1 MNVPNRITLCR
12 IILSILLLVLII
24 FPMEKIGIDFPEFKI
39 ANVIINSKYL
49 ICGVIF
55 MIASLT
61 DFLDGYLARKYN
73 LVTDLG
79 KVMDAIADKV
89 LVNGVLIVLAVE
101 GYISVV
107 VPVVIVSRDIF
118 VDSIKM
124 VAGQK
129 SGAVGASKAGKF
141 KTAFMLVGITLLF
154 FQDIPFSLLGVN
166 FVSCTI
172 IMIATVLSV
181 ISGIQYYVK
190 NKKYLSTHYFS
201 LYNDDLSTKFRNE
214 F

>member
-129 SGAVGASKAGKF
+129 SVAVGASKAGKF

-166 FVSCTI
+166 FVSRTI

-190 NKKYLSTHYFS
+190 NKKYLF
-201 LYNDDLSTKFRNE
+201 DTK
-214 F
+214 

>member
-39 ANVIINSKYL
+39 ANVITNSKYL

-129 SGAVGASKAGKF
+129 SGAIGASKAGKF

-166 FVSCTI
+166 FVSRTI

-190 NKKYLSTHYFS
+190 NKKYL
-201 LYNDDLSTKFRNE
+201 LDTK
-214 F
+214 

>member
-166 FVSCTI
+166 FVSRTI

-190 NKKYLSTHYFS
+190 NKKYLF
-201 LYNDDLSTKFRNE
+201 KVIK
-214 F
+214 

>member
-124 VAGQK
+124 VAGKK
-129 SGAVGASKAGKF
+129 SGALGASKAGKF

-166 FVSCTI
+166 FVSRTI

-190 NKKYLSTHYFS
+190 NKKYLF
-201 LYNDDLSTKFRNE
+201 DTK
-214 F
+214 

>member
-1 MNVPNRITLCR
+1 MNVPNKITLCR

-39 ANVIINSKYL
+39 GDVIINSKYL
-49 ICGVIF
+49 ICGIIF

-101 GYISVV
+101 GYISVI

-141 KTAFMLVGITLLF
+141 KTAFMLVGVTLLF
-154 FQDIPFSLLGVN
+154 FQDIPFSLFGVN
-166 FVSCTI
+166 FVSRTI

-190 NKKYLSTHYFS
+190 NKKYLF
-201 LYNDDLSTKFRNE
+201 DTK
-214 F
+214 

>member
-166 FVSCTI
+166 FVSRTI

-190 NKKYLSTHYFS
+190 NKKYLF
-201 LYNDDLSTKFRNE
+201 DKK
-214 F
+214 

>member
-39 ANVIINSKYL
+39 GDVIINSKYL
-49 ICGVIF
+49 ICGIIF

-101 GYISVV
+101 GFISVV

-141 KTAFMLVGITLLF
+141 KTAFMLVGVTLLF
-154 FQDIPFSLLGVN
+154 FQDIPFSLFGVN
-166 FVSCTI
+166 FVSRTI

-190 NKKYLSTHYFS
+190 NKKYLF
-201 LYNDDLSTKFRNE
+201 DTK
-214 F
+214 